1 MPEEM
6 KNRLGAYQRLQ
17 LLGAGGQGRVFKAV
31 CVEDGVA
38 HVARGDAV
46 AIKILQRAASDDAAA
61 ERQQRHSRALQT
73 LDHRHIVRYLDC
85 FFRQEGEW
93 DEALC
98 LVMELLDGDD
108 LKSILKEHPGGLPW
122 DTAKAILEQCL
133 EGLMYAR
140 NKGVYHRDLK
150 PSNILVTTDG
160 MVKLID
166 FGIAHIDEGGTTTT
180 GDFKG
185 TFDYMAP
192 DYVRVQH
199 LKDYEPCDIFSL
211 GVCFYQA
218 LTGKL
223 PFPEFTGNPSIAY
236 VTRWQDPSALDV
248 SFRSK
253 VFRVYPQAR
262 AFIQKCLA
270 VEREKRFHSF
280 ADMLKALRGIRP
292 RTIRHQGGE
301 TYECEEWIGRGGFG
315 EVFRARRLR
324 DGRKVAIKYL
334 ASTQHSPHRF
344 IKEARLIKEFRHP
357 HIVEYVDFLQME
369 RSDGT
374 SSYYLILE
382 FLEGMPKSSLRGRLK
397 REPQGLSPDEVLVLF
412 DGYLDALQY
421 LHADNKRDV
430 IIHRDIKPSNLF
442 APEGAPD
449 QAKVFDLGVARDVKG
464 TATAGVI
471 PGTLDYMPPEFA
483 TGDDRGTPQSDLYSL
498 GLCFYE
504 ALTGKPVY
512 PPLPRAEKE
521 AWPQFMDRARTSPQ
535 LDFSAS
541 AFQQCPVLVDIVR
554 KVLDPKPRRR
564 FASAKDMRIEFR
576 RAWEFL
582 HPPEAEPEPEPEAE
596 LEAEPDQIT
605 EARDGTQAPA
615 LSTRGTLET
624 DAPTGGAADATGGV
638 DPTKAPPTVGATH
651 APSTQAGTEGGTLA
665 TWASTAGG
673 TPGTRSG
680 GRLQRRF
687 ADYKARRARRRAL
700 LWLAAVVLAGLG
712 CTWGVLVLPGLLR
725 ERQVQSMREFLEKEA
740 KATPEYVAN
749 LARYNARLDEHLRKS
764 PNAPEWRDL
773 QPMMTAR
780 IQGLPGLFSNRFLNA
795 TNHLDEMKKVRS
807 DWTKSD
813 VLHGQMEESDALDKW
828 MNAQIQERETKEYN
842 RQFEDTV
849 NDLKERIP
857 ESITPENIQDVEDLL
872 KKIKDNKEKI
882 WAYVSN
888 ADRNQAFDEL
898 SGTIQTNMI
907 GYLESMAKSAKS
919 DHMEY
924 IKFKNLEDDYPELVE
939 LVSSQ
944 YEEKLQKVENAW
956 EKRTIQDQITNF
968 IARAEVASTTNDFSN
983 LNRDYSQY
991 LTNSAFLKDTNR
1003 IYQAVLKSFRG
1014 VVEHAASNTQ
1024 AKYSVSDMQT
1034 GDEHF
1039 QQLTDLLESAPLW
1052 AGDGEVNDAK
1062 SSTEKAR
1069 DEARSR
1075 TEQARNE
1082 AQQQIERSAQG
1093 YDRLAA
1099 KLRPDSTLPDVIE
1112 TVQAMAQHHADVGSH
1127 ASQPAV
1133 QKAYS
1138 NAVQASVD
1146 ALLGYIRK
1154 GTPANTRA
1162 DRIDALAGLLQ
1173 RPGVTNMLAEKLA
1186 TVREALEKEQT
1197 LFVLE
1202 VENDSAQKVE
1212 ITVGDGRQAIQTNL
1226 LPSATGILRLEGMDD
1241 RGISTQFQCTPVEK
1255 GYEPISGTF
1264 TRVGG
1269 GGLQT
1274 NVIAFDLKRI
1284 PIQVSM
1290 EKMTPP
1296 ISVEYRA
1303 GGGKRNWNEWPSA
1316 GKKLQPELY
1325 EFRFSRA
1332 DYEIMVIT
1340 QQVKRGA
1347 ADMTLNAPVE
1357 NKWNPTE
1364 RLKTLQK
1371 LPGLSDKTNMYQLT
1385 ELLRETSPKYEWS
1398 GHQKQYDELRK
1409 GLISRYEDQL
1419 KPILKEADQQVRAY
1433 SASRYQITDPAK
1445 INSRAHSNYP
1455 SLDIPANIPVGEL
1468 DKDLQQQVQRLS
1480 AWKNGETTAASQLNA
1495 LSSRLDEPW
1504 AARCRLESA
1513 LLNWKGYTPDDL
1525 ALQKEPEYWRWRAH
1539 AQYKGP
1545 SERSAQREVL
1555 TNLSRYVEQGGVP
1568 DQYDLQLATYTA
1580 ALCWDKYIQS
1590 VQKPSNMRSTTRIEN
1605 PEQNRDLAL
1614 ADHAPYAQR
1623 VRNDLDAVLK
1633 SGSDTAKGA
1642 LLEYIQARLD
1652 QKVADPHAQ
1661 LAARYLAGPA
1671 TKFILPA
1678 SKKQEWQEL
1687 APEKYE
1693 TLNKLL
1699 AF

>member
-6 KNRLGAYQRLQ
+6 KNRIGAYQRLQ

-46 AIKILQRAASDDAAA
+46 AIKILQRAASDDAAV

-192 DYVRVQH
+192 DFVRVQH

-236 VTRWQDPSALDV
+236 VTRWQDPKSLDV
-248 SFRSK
+248 SFRAK

-270 VEREKRFHSF
+270 VERDKRFQSF

-301 TYECEEWIGRGGFG
+301 TYECEEWVGRGGFG
-315 EVFRARRLR
+315 EVFRARRVR

-334 ASTQHSPHRF
+334 ASAQHSPHRF
-344 IKEARLIKEFRHP
+344 IKEARLIKEFRHS

-397 REPQGLSPDEVLVLF
+397 QEPQGLSPDEVLVLF
-412 DGYLDALQY
+412 DGYLDALHY
-421 LHADNKRDV
+421 LHTGNKRDV
-430 IIHRDIKPSNLF
+430 IIHRDIKPSNLY
-442 APEGAPD
+442 APDGAPD
-449 QAKVFDLGVARDVKG
+449 RAKVFDLGVARDVKG

-504 ALTGKPVY
+504 ALTGKPVF
-512 PPLPRAEKE
+512 PPLPRADKE
-521 AWPQFMDRARTSPQ
+521 AWPQFMSRARTSPQ

-554 KVLDPKPRRR
+554 KVLEPKPRRR

-582 HPPEAEPEPEPEAE
+582 HPPEAEPEPEPERV
-596 LEAEPDQIT
+596 PK
-605 EARDGTQAPA
+605 ARDGTKAPP
-615 LSTRGTLET
+615 LHTRGTLET
-624 DAPTGGAADATGGV
+624 DAPTGGAANATGGA
-638 DPTKAPPTVGATH
+638 DPTKVPPTAGATH

-665 TWASTAGG
+665 TGASTAGG

-687 ADYKARRARRRAL
+687 ADYKARRARRRVL
-700 LWLAAVVLAGLG
+700 IGLAVVVLAAIGG
-712 CTWGVLVLPGLLR
+712 TWGVLVLPGLIR
-725 ERQVQSMREFLEKEA
+725 ERQVQAIRVFLEKEA
-740 KATPEYVAN
+740 QATTEYVEN
-749 LARYNARLDEHLRKS
+749 LARCNIRLDEQLRKS
-764 PNAPEWRDL
+764 PNAPEWSDL
-773 QPMMTAR
+773 QSEMAAR
-780 IQGLPGLFSNRFLNA
+780 IQALPGLFSNQFLAA
-795 TNHLDEMKKVRS
+795 THDLKSMEKIRS
-807 DWTKSD
+807 GWSESAFS
-813 VLHGQMEESDALDKW
+813 LGQKEDFKALDKW
-828 MNAQIQERETKEYN
+828 MKAQIQERETSDYKLD
-842 RQFEDTV
+842 FKKTV
-849 NDLKERIP
+849 DSFKRRIP
-857 ESITPENIQDVEDLL
+857 GSITPKNIQDVEGLL
-872 KKIKDNKEKI
+872 KEIEDNKQKI

-888 ADRNQAFDEL
+888 ADRNKALDEL
-898 SGTIQTNMI
+898 SGSIQTNMI
-907 GYLESMAKSAKS
+907 GYLKDLATSAKS
-919 DHMEY
+919 VDTDYEQLQ
-924 IKFKNLEDDYPELVE
+924 NLQTNYPGLVG
-939 LVSSQ
+939 LVSAQ
-944 YEEKLQKVENAW
+944 YEKELEEAEKALNT
-956 EKRTIQDQITNF
+956 RTIQDQIKDF
-968 IARAEVASTTNDFSN
+968 IATAEVASTTNEFAD
-983 LNRDYSQY
+983 LNRDYSQFLENPDY
-991 LTNSAFLKDTNR
+991 NKRTNEM
-1003 IYQAVLKSFRG
+1003 YQAVLISFREA
-1014 VVEHAASNTQ
+1014 VKKAASETQ
-1024 AKYSVSDMQT
+1024 HAYSVSGMQI
-1034 GDEHF
+1034 GDKDF
-1039 QQLTDLLESAPLW
+1039 QHLTDLLESAPLW
-1052 AGDGEVNDAK
+1052 ARDGEVK
-1062 SSTEKAR
+1062 
-1069 DEARSR
+1069 
-1075 TEQARNE
+1075 EQERIAQNAQSNAQSNIQ
-1082 AQQQIERSAQG
+1082 AQQREENQQIQEAANKYDELAVKLHRSI
-1093 YDRLAA
+1093 DL
-1099 KLRPDSTLPDVIE
+1099 TDVTQ
-1112 TVQAMAQHHADVGSH
+1112 TVQNIAAHQAAVESYAG
-1127 ASQPAV
+1127 QPEV

-1138 NAVQASVD
+1138 YAIQASVD
-1146 ALLGYIRK
+1146 ALLGHIGK
-1154 GTPANTRA
+1154 ETPANTRA
-1162 DRIDALAGLLQ
+1162 DRIKALDELLQ
-1173 RPGVTNMLAEKLA
+1173 EPAVTNMLAEKWA
-1186 TVREALEKEQT
+1186 TVREALEKEQA
-1197 LFVLE
+1197 LFILV
-1202 VENDSAQKVE
+1202 VENGSSQTVK
-1212 ITVGDGRQAIQTNL
+1212 ITVGEGREAIQTNL
-1226 LPSATGILRLEGMDD
+1226 HSSATGILRLEGVN
-1241 RGISTQFQCTPVEK
+1241 RGIRTDFQCTPVKK

-1274 NVIAFDLKRI
+1274 NVPRFDLKCI

-1296 ISVEYRA
+1296 ITVEYRA
-1303 GGGKRNWNEWPSA
+1303 GARLKWNEWPEK
-1316 GKKLQPELY
+1316 GKSLQPGTY
-1325 EFRFSRA
+1325 EFRLSRA
-1332 DYEIMVIT
+1332 DYETMVIT

-1347 ADMTLNAPVE
+1347 ADMMVEPVE
-1357 NKWNPTE
+1357 KKWNPTD
-1364 RLKTLQK
+1364 RLKTLQ
-1371 LPGLSDKTNMYQLT
+1371 LPGLSETTNMNELA
-1385 ELLRETSPKYEWS
+1385 ELLNNNRPIFEWPDYQKEYDDLRSNLITRYQVQLNPMLETA
-1398 GHQKQYDELRK
+1398 DE
-1409 GLISRYEDQL
+1409 
-1419 KPILKEADQQVRAY
+1419 QVRAY
-1433 SASRYQITDPAK
+1433 CASRYQITDPAK
-1445 INSRAHSNYP
+1445 IFSSDDIEYP
-1455 SLDIPANIPVGEL
+1455 KLEFPDKIPVVEL
-1468 DKDLQQQVQRLS
+1468 NKDLQQQVQRLS
-1480 AWKNGETTAASQLNA
+1480 AWKSGETTAANQLSA
-1495 LSSRLDEPW
+1495 LSSRLSDPW

-1513 LLNWKGYTPDDL
+1513 LLNWEGVLSPPEDQ

-1539 AQYKGP
+1539 AQYKGAGEP
-1545 SERSAQREVL
+1545 SAQREVL
-1555 TNLSRYVEQGGVP
+1555 TELSRYVEQGGVP
-1568 DQYDLQLATYTA
+1568 DLYDLQLATYTA

-1590 VQKPSNMRSTTRIEN
+1590 VQEPSNIRNDTKIEN
-1605 PEQNRDLAL
+1605 PKQNRKEELKGN
-1614 ADHAPYAQR
+1614 HGPAQD
-1623 VRNDLDAVLK
+1623 VRNNLNTVLK
-1633 SGSDTAKGA
+1633 KGGSEAKGA
-1642 LLEYIQARLD
+1642 LLEYIQDRLD
-1652 QKVADPHAQ
+1652 REDPHAQ
-1661 LAARYLAGPA
+1661 LAARYLATHAAEFTLSLPEKTAWEKLA
-1671 TKFILPA
+1671 TK
-1678 SKKQEWQEL
+1678 
-1687 APEKYE
+1687 KYE
-1693 TLNKLL
+1693 TLQELL
-1699 AF
+1699 DF